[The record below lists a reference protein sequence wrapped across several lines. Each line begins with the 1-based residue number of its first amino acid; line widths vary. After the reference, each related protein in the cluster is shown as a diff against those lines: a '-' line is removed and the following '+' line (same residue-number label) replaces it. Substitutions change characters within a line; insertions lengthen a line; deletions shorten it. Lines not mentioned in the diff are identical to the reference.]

1 MVRTVPTRSITTMND
16 GTRAD
21 TITGRKSASETAATL
36 LVAGGLVSAFG
47 AASCCALP
55 VLLGS
60 LGLASAWL
68 GSLAII
74 AGPHRP
80 ELLVA
85 AVVCLV
91 AGSGVLLWRRRAG
104 AACAPGA
111 PCGQSTPTVLLV
123 GALALGAGLTV
134 LGFVFA

>member
-1 MVRTVPTRSITTMND
+1 MND
-16 GTRAD
+16 STRTD
-21 TITGRKSASETAATL
+21 TITGSKTARETAATL
-36 LVAGGLVSAFG
+36 LVAGGLVSAIG

-68 GSLAII
+68 GNLAII
-74 AGPHRP
+74 AGP

-91 AGSGVLLWRRRAG
+91 VGSGVLLWRRRAG

-111 PCGQSTPTVLLV
+111 PCGRSTSAVLLV

>member
-1 MVRTVPTRSITTMND
+1 MTDN
-16 GTRAD
+16 TRAD
-21 TITGRKSASETAATL
+21 ANTGCKIASETGVTL

-60 LGLASAWL
+60 FGLAGAWL
-68 GSLAII
+68 GSLALL

-80 ELLVA
+80 ALLAA
-85 AVVCLV
+85 AVICLV
-91 AGSGVLLWRRRAG
+91 VGGGVLLRRRRAVTT
-104 AACAPGA
+104 CAPDA
-111 PCGQSTPTVLLV
+111 VCSRRVPSALIT
-123 GALALGAGLTV
+123 GALSLGAVLTV

>member
-1 MVRTVPTRSITTMND
+1 MPDNP
-16 GTRAD
+16 RAE
-21 TITGRKSASETAATL
+21 TSTGRKMASETGATL

-60 LGLASAWL
+60 LGLASAWF
-68 GSLAII
+68 GSLALL

-80 ELLVA
+80 ALLAA
-85 AVVCLV
+85 AVICLV
-91 AGSGVLLWRRRAG
+91 AGGGVLLWRRAVTT
-104 AACAPGA
+104 CAPGA
-111 PCGQSTPTVLLV
+111 VCGRPMPSALIT
-123 GALALGAGLTV
+123 GALSLGAVLTV

>member
-1 MVRTVPTRSITTMND
+1 M
-16 GTRAD
+16 
-21 TITGRKSASETAATL
+21 ASETGATL

-60 LGLASAWL
+60 FGLASAWL
-68 GSLAII
+68 GSLALL

-80 ELLVA
+80 ALLAA
-85 AVVCLV
+85 AVICLV
-91 AGSGVLLWRRRAG
+91 AGGGVLLWRRAVTT
-104 AACAPGA
+104 CAPGA
-111 PCGQSTPTVLLV
+111 VCGRPMPSALIA
-123 GALALGAGLTV
+123 GALSLGAILTV